1 MTWKSIGFVYR
12 TLTLSPSLFFFWQSV
27 KVGGPQSH
35 TIIRSFCICIFMFAN
50 STSDMFQYDKCIK
63 IRFLMNQ
70 GTIITL
76 TWQGLYWGKITNI
89 GQLLPMNKIL
99 TVIKLFYHFLF
110 HAGGRGETNFW
121 ESCPLQHLIL
131 TVFKIL
137 EHFLFLIWTQ
147 DVHVLH
153 NIWCAI
159 TKHL

>member
-1 MTWKSIGFVYR
+1 MSGLISDFLMIVIKNIQLIDLKINWVC
-12 TLTLSPSLFFFWQSV
+12 LSHPHTFALAFFFWQSV
-27 KVGGPQSH
+27 KVGGPQGH

-76 TWQGLYWGKITNI
+76 TWQGLYWGKITKI

-110 HAGGRGETNFW
+110 HAGGRG
-121 ESCPLQHLIL
+121 
-131 TVFKIL
+131 
-137 EHFLFLIWTQ
+137 
-147 DVHVLH
+147 
-153 NIWCAI
+153 
-159 TKHL
+159 